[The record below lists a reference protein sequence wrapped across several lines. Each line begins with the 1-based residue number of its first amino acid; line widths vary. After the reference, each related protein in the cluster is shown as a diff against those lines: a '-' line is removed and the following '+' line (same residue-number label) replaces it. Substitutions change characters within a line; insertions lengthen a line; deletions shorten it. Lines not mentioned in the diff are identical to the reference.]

1 MTEQKEIIRP
11 DVVADIFIEKFKLYM
26 SGELREPVFSDE
38 LSTTFLTCIRE
49 TPLEM
54 ITFFIQV
61 SYFIKL
67 KMDEEEGENSEMTV
81 LALTQFQSV
90 MFSWIIRPLSACMRA
105 NMEMAM
111 IIGGGN
117 VDPIS
122 DYLKTTI
129 EAPLGIPEG
138 DPQEIFGAIEGL
150 DFPNWIGQEVVDLDE
165 PDSSEDESNQDESEP
180 E

>member
-11 DVVADIFIEKFKLYM
+11 DLVADIFIEKLKLYM

-49 TPLEM
+49 TPVDM

-90 MFSWIIRPLSACMRA
+90 MLSWIIRPLSACMRA
-105 NMEMAM
+105 NVQMAV
-111 IIGGGN
+111 IIGGGI
-117 VDPIS
+117 DPIS
-122 DYLKTTI
+122 DYLTPTI
-129 EAPLGIPEG
+129 KEPLGIPEG
-138 DPQEIFGAIEGL
+138 SPQDIFGAIEGL

-165 PDSSEDESNQDESEP
+165 PDSSDDESKP

>member
-38 LSTTFLTCIRE
+38 LSATFLTCIKE

-67 KMDEEEGENSEMTV
+67 KVDEEEGENSEMTV

-105 NMEMAM
+105 NVEMAG
-111 IIGGGN
+111 IIGGTL
-117 VDPIS
+117 DPIS
-122 DYLKTTI
+122 DFLKTTI
-129 EAPLGIPEG
+129 QTPLGIPEG
-138 DPQEIFGAIEGL
+138 NPQDIFGAIEGL

-165 PDSSEDESNQDESEP
+165 PDSSEDGTDPEQDL
-180 E
+180 